1 MRRTLVMIVSALL
14 CNGVLASSLTA
25 AQSIQLKSSSFQPG
39 ADIPRKYTC
48 DGNDVSPQLSWSG
61 TPAGTRAFA
70 LIADDPDAP
79 AGTWVHWVIY
89 DLPADI
95 KEITE
100 ALPATET
107 LTNGA
112 KQGIND
118 FRKVGY
124 GGPCP
129 PAGMPHRYF
138 FKLYA
143 LDAPA
148 GLKPRATKQQL
159 LDAIKNHILGEAE
172 LMGRYHR

>member
-1 MRRTLVMIVSALL
+1 MIAPALL
-14 CNGVLASSLTA
+14 CGFVLASALRA
-25 AQSIQLKSSSFQPG
+25 VDAKVQPFQLKSSSFQPG

-61 TPAGTRAFA
+61 APAGTRAFA
-70 LIADDPDAP
+70 LVADDPDAP
-79 AGTWVHWVIY
+79 GRTWVHWVIY
-89 DLPADI
+89 DLPVDA
-95 KEITE
+95 KELPE
-100 ALPATET
+100 AMPAAET

-129 PAGMPHRYF
+129 PPGLAHRYF

-143 LDAPA
+143 LDAPVS
-148 GLKPRATKQQL
+148 LKPRATRQQL
-159 LDAIKNHILGEAE
+159 LDAIKNHIVGEAE
-172 LMGRYHR
+172 LMGRYNR